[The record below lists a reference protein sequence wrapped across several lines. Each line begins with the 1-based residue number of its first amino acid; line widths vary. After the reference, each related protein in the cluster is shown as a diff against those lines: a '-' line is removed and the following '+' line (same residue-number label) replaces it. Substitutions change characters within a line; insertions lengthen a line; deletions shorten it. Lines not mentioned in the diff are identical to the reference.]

1 MFLLSKKIFWFIGI
15 LAVGIIAIIVL
26 SGVQQESVDIDYKGQ
41 PFIGEVSAPVEI
53 VEFGDY
59 KCPHCKQ
66 FNDSLFPIINEEL
79 VTTGKAK
86 FYFMNFSFISP
97 DSFTAAQF
105 AETVYQEL
113 GNEKFWEFHH
123 LVFANQITSSGEMN
137 YFSDDF
143 MKEVLAKVATP
154 EETEKVV
161 QAYKEGKGKDALEK
175 DMNIANNLGITST
188 PTIYIDGKLFD
199 GKDMNEFIQMVNEA
213 IASGE

>member
-1 MFLLSKKIFWFIGI
+1 MSKKIFWFIGI
-15 LAVGIIAIIVL
+15 LAVCIIAIIVL
-26 SGVQQESVDIDYKGQ
+26 SGVQQESVDIDYEGQ

-66 FNDSLFPIINEEL
+66 FNDSLFPKINEEL

-175 DMNIANNLGITST
+175 DMSIANNLGIAST